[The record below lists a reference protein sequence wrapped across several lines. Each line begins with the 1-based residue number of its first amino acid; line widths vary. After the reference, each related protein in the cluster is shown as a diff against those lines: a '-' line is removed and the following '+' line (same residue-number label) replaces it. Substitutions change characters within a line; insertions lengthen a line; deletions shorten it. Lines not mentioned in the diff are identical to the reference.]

1 MVPIHHCNSGRG
13 FNIKFLF
20 SESQELQADQV
31 FKKNSFLFILIFQKY
46 GQMNHSSTQKIS

>member
-13 FNIKFLF
+13 LNIKFLF

-31 FKKNSFLFILIFQKY
+31 FKKYSFLFILIFQQY
-46 GQMNHSSTQKIS
+46 GQMNHSSAQKIS